1 MDRQQVENL
10 EMRLTCIEN
19 QLTHI
24 LCLLR
29 GGKSDGLAAHA
40 STRKSTDDAAPL
52 GAAITRITTRRTLNP
67 SRGDKYLS

>member
-1 MDRQQVENL
+1 MNQQQVENL

-24 LCLLR
+24 LCVLR
-29 GGKSDGLAAHA
+29 SAKPDGLAACA
-40 STRKSTDDAAPL
+40 TTGKSAEDAAPL
-52 GAAITRITTRRTLNP
+52 GAAITGITTRRTFNP